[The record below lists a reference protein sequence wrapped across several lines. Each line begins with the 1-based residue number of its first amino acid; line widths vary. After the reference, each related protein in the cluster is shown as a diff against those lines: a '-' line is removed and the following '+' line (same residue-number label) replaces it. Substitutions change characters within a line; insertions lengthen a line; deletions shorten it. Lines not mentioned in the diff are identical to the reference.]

1 MAPRPEGIPP
11 EEEGNIGAEEHEAAQ
26 QGAQDGMKGR
36 PQTQE
41 EWDTFISSYSVGN
54 TARYIFNSED
64 ESGDPSPASLLSNEH
79 PSLERQSST
88 PLSNERQASSSSL
101 EPPSRPLLHHSPSSL
116 SHAVVL
122 PSGSSA
128 DQADTSGSDSRSDGA
143 GKVTAAGAMNQDP
156 DIPNIDDEYLPSV
169 SRSYPN
175 APSQASETSSKKRYR
190 GQEAMTSSN
199 MKRLGEEY
207 LREEYRREEVKKAS
221 TEGSGKKAKRKIV
234 EKATLEDSSEGEAE
248 RNAVVEEASVRR
260 KSTRRRPRP
269 RGAWS
274 SIRSASHNGE
284 MLRRNSKASL
294 DMSLFDDST
303 NTSTS
308 VSQADLAYDHA
319 AERTRIK
326 EFFEKNGFL
335 CPPKQ
340 PPGAYRR
347 RLRVIRR
354 MGLEHPEGFHR
365 DTLDKLSRL
374 AITFFKTQSVVISV
388 FGRSRQIFL
397 SKIGVDARSVE
408 IDKSICC
415 HTLTLSGNSEQC
427 LVVKDAAKDWRFRK
441 NPMVGEGR
449 GPVRFYAG
457 SPLKVGSDSKESII
471 GAICLFDT
479 EPREFTR
486 DHRALLADLASCVV
500 SELELLYSQQA
511 SIESAKLH
519 QISVDF
525 LRRSLKHRPLE
536 YAGQSNSGST
546 LSGSSGPT
554 NVEGDPVNPTEV
566 KSVPTPAPTPAS
578 ASAAAPDTGNSTGEE
593 QDDSGEG
600 SSPFGEEPPPAA
612 PLNTKKRIEGAD
624 ASQSVDATDIY
635 DEACREI
642 RLALDA
648 YAVAVVDLSQ
658 FHLFYPA
665 YQSTTNGS
673 NSIRTG
679 SVTEVP
685 GRKSKRGPSTRGG
698 GSTARQPSSSG
709 HSQDGYEDG
718 LGFDWSN
725 KQRRARP
732 TYSVDDAVQPARTP
746 QVLFVPSRPTMRL
759 KRFRAK
765 QENEDSLAVLG
776 YSCGSDGFAFNFTSS
791 PAARKIIA
799 DFIASNVVS
808 RKVWYARDDSQGIAQ
823 SITHL
828 MPPGTE
834 TSMALPVF
842 GFDGQVAFA
851 VVACWKDP
859 LYTYPSGALQFVETI
874 AGSLL
879 ASVLKERLHKAERA
893 QLNFASAASHEL
905 RTPLHQI
912 NAAASLLRSFV
923 QPVFDAMRGDE
934 DVHFP
939 PEDRVEI
946 VQQLEIIESNGLS
959 LGNILENIIDT
970 LDIGKMASKMDT
982 GGTIPSLVHKD
993 TATGK
998 EATPKLTSLVQ
1009 VLEKVVEDAIELESK
1024 SRKVSGGKGM
1034 DQVEVILEVLPRKRG
1049 GWLTTKD
1056 VGPLARALGKIVH
1069 NAVKFTEMGHV
1080 HITVQDVS
1088 REVAL
1093 PTGYDNSMRESTI
1106 SIDVK
1111 DSGVG
1116 MSAAFLEKEVLQPFA
1131 KENPF
1136 TSGSGLGL
1144 GLAQRMVELVGG
1156 KLAIASS
1163 PGKGTLVHIEAP
1175 LFFLNGDN
1183 NSDEEDLDTN
1193 RTADQVMEP
1202 DYKIRQD
1209 GILLAGWENCK
1220 ASVKRVAKSL
1230 VRQLKLHQ
1238 CRLVT
1243 EAQFACV
1250 IVMPDGGLSDAQLA
1264 AMCRAARP
1272 GVQVIVLEKDRTKY
1286 GQGDANSPCLA
1297 SSNPN
1302 GVTNAARLACPPR
1315 SPKGKE
1321 DAAFL
1326 ATIPFLHLS
1335 RPLRPTILRAV
1346 MAPNAR
1352 PTTPPERYVSD
1363 VVGGEDA
1370 RMGVRM
1376 PVPVPVGTDMGQQA
1390 LGNDEPISP
1399 LENLCTPPMS
1409 RNNTSAPGDPPNDP
1423 LATPIQGSSREAPVR
1438 SQSLSVI
1445 DSRGSTDDEDF
1456 EDRPQYT
1463 ASITSD
1469 VSASDSSEGV
1479 MSSIGSESKQ
1489 IERRKR
1495 VEEMDPSALKVLVV
1509 EDNSVNR
1516 KILTTMLRRATCTF
1530 VEAVDGVEAVDQFS
1544 AFRPDLVLLDI
1555 TMPKKDGF
1563 AAAAEMRQLE
1573 TKWAGRLRKG
1583 SVIPGATDEYLEEA
1597 MASMDLEP
1605 QSQTSSAPRSAIHRT
1620 GSGRNRA
1627 RIIAV
1632 TAMSAEHQKRKG
1644 LYECGIDHW
1653 MTKPLS
1659 MGLLKSM
1666 VEDMKEEVKRG
1677 VQGVVAA

>member
-1 MAPRPEGIPP
+1 MAPGPEGIPP
-11 EEEGNIGAEEHEAAQ
+11 EEEGNITVEDFGAEEHEAAQ
-26 QGAQDGMKGR
+26 QGAQDGMKGK

-54 TARYIFNSED
+54 TARYTFHSED
-64 ESGDPSPASLLSNEH
+64 ESDDPSPASRLSKES

-101 EPPSRPLLHHSPSSL
+101 EPPPRPLLHHNPSSL
-116 SHAVVL
+116 SHAVLL
-122 PSGSSA
+122 PSGSSQ
-128 DQADTSGSDSRSDGA
+128 DPVDTSGSESRSDVA
-143 GKVTAAGAMNQDP
+143 GKVTAAEAMNQDP
-156 DIPNIDDEYLPSV
+156 AIPDIEDKYLPSI
-169 SRSYPN
+169 SRSSSN
-175 APSQASETSSKKRYR
+175 APSQASETSSKKGYR
-190 GQEAMTSSN
+190 GQEAMTSNN
-199 MKRLGEEY
+199 MKRLG
-207 LREEYRREEVKKAS
+207 EEYRREEVKKAS

-234 EKATLEDSSEGEAE
+234 EKATLENSSEGEGE
-248 RNAVVEEASVRR
+248 RNAAVEEASVRR

-274 SIRSASHNGE
+274 SASHNGE
-284 MLRRNSKASL
+284 MLRRDSKPSL

-308 VSQADLAYDHA
+308 ISQADLAYDHA

-326 EFFEKNGFL
+326 EFFEKNDFL

-354 MGLEHPEGFHR
+354 MGLEQPEGFHC

-374 AITFFKTQSVVISV
+374 AKSFFRTQSVVISV

-397 SKIGVDARSVE
+397 SKIGIDARSVD

-427 LVVKDAAKDWRFRK
+427 MVVKDAAKDWRFRK

-471 GAICLFDT
+471 GAICVFDT
-479 EPREFTR
+479 QPREFTR

-546 LSGSSGPT
+546 LSGSSGSM

-578 ASAAAPDTGNSTGEE
+578 AAAPDTGNSTGEE
-593 QDDSGEG
+593 QDDSAED
-600 SSPFGEEPPPAA
+600 SSPFSEESPPAA
-612 PLNTKKRIEGAD
+612 PLNSKKRIEGAD
-624 ASQSVDATDIY
+624 ANQSVDAVDIY
-635 DEACREI
+635 DEACIEI
-642 RLALDA
+642 RMALDA

-685 GRKSKRGPSTRGG
+685 GRKNKSGPSTKG
-698 GSTARQPSSSG
+698 GSTARQSSSSG
-709 HSQDGYEDG
+709 HSQDDNEDG

-732 TYSVDDAVQPARTP
+732 TYSVNDAVQPARTP
-746 QVLFVPSRPTMRL
+746 QVLFVPSRPTMRS
-759 KRFRAK
+759 KRYRPQ
-765 QENEDSLAVLG
+765 QENDDSLSVLG

-923 QPVFDAMRGDE
+923 QPVFDSMRGDE
-934 DVHFP
+934 DVHVP

-946 VQQLEIIESNGLS
+946 LQQLEIIESNGLS

-998 EATPKLTSLVQ
+998 EAAPQLTSLVE

-1049 GWLTTKD
+1049 GWLTTRD
-1056 VGPLARALGKIVH
+1056 VGPLTRALGKIVH
-1069 NAVKFTEMGHV
+1069 NAVKFTEKGHV
-1080 HITVQDVS
+1080 HITVQDLS

-1175 LFFLNGDN
+1175 LFFLNGDSI
-1183 NSDEEDLDTN
+1183 SDDENLNTN

-1243 EAQFACV
+1243 EAQYACV
-1250 IVMPDGGLSDAQLA
+1250 IVMPDGSLSDAQLA

-1302 GVTNAARLACPPR
+1302 GVTRAARLACPPR

-1335 RPLRPTILRAV
+1335 RPLRPSILRAV
-1346 MAPNAR
+1346 MAPNDR

-1370 RMGVRM
+1370 RMGARM
-1376 PVPVPVGTDMGQQA
+1376 PVPVPVGTDIGQQA
-1390 LGNDEPISP
+1390 VGNDEPISP

-1409 RNNTSAPGDPPNDP
+1409 RNNTSDPGDPPNDP
-1423 LATPIQGSSREAPVR
+1423 LATPIPGSSREAPVR

-1445 DSRGSTDDEDF
+1445 DSRGSTDDEGS

-1463 ASITSD
+1463 ASIISD
-1469 VSASDSSEGV
+1469 MSASDSSEGV
-1479 MSSIGSESKQ
+1479 MSSIGSENKQ
-1489 IERRKR
+1489 VERRKR
-1495 VEEMDPSALKVLVV
+1495 VEMDPSALKVVLVV

-1516 KILTTMLRRATCTF
+1516 KILTTMLRRATCHF
-1530 VEAVDGVEAVDQFS
+1530 VEAVDGVEAVEQFS
-1544 AFRPDLVLLDI
+1544 AFLPDLVLLDI

-1583 SVIPGATDEYLEEA
+1583 CVIPGTTDEDLEEA
-1597 MASMDLEP
+1597 MVSMDLEP

-1620 GSGRNRA
+1620 GSGRKRA
-1627 RIIAV
+1627 KIIAV

-1677 VQGVVAA
+1677 LQGVVAA

>member
-11 EEEGNIGAEEHEAAQ
+11 EEEGNITVEDFGAEEHEVAQ
-26 QGAQDGMKGR
+26 QGAQDGLKGQ

-54 TARYIFNSED
+54 TDRYNFDSED
-64 ESGDPSPASLLSNEH
+64 ESGDLSKKR

-88 PLSNERQASSSSL
+88 PIFSERQTSSSSL
-101 EPPSRPLLHHSPSSL
+101 EPPSRPLLHHNSSSL
-116 SHAVVL
+116 SHAVVV
-122 PSGSSA
+122 PSGSSE
-128 DQADTSGSDSRSDGA
+128 DLFDTSESESPS
-143 GKVTAAGAMNQDP
+143 AAGATNQDP
-156 DIPNIDDEYLPSV
+156 AIPNIDDKYLPSI
-169 SRSYPN
+169 SRSFSN
-175 APSQASETSSKKRYR
+175 APSQASETSSKKKYR
-190 GQEAMTSSN
+190 SQEAMTSNN

-207 LREEYRREEVKKAS
+207 HREEVKKAS

-248 RNAVVEEASVRR
+248 RDAAVEEAPARR

-274 SIRSASHNGE
+274 SASHNGE
-284 MLRRNSKASL
+284 RTRRDSKPSL
-294 DMSLFDDST
+294 DMAIFDDST

-326 EFFEKNGFL
+326 EFYEKNGFL

-354 MGLEHPEGFHR
+354 MGLEQPEGFHC
-365 DTLDKLSRL
+365 DTLDKLCRL
-374 AITFFKTQSVVISV
+374 AMSFFRTQSVVISV
-388 FGRSRQIFL
+388 FGRSKQIFL
-397 SKIGVDARSVE
+397 SKIGIEARSVE
-408 IDKSICC
+408 IDKSICA

-427 LVVKDAAKDWRFRK
+427 MVVKDATKDWRFRK
-441 NPMVGEGR
+441 NPMVGEGN
-449 GPVRFYAG
+449 GPIRFYAG
-457 SPLKVGSDSKESII
+457 SPLKVGSGSKESII
-471 GAICLFDT
+471 GAICVFDT
-479 EPREFTR
+479 QPREFTR

-546 LSGSSGPT
+546 TSGGSGST
-554 NVEGDPVNPTEV
+554 NVEGEPVNPTEV
-566 KSVPTPAPTPAS
+566 KFVSTPTATPAS
-578 ASAAAPDTGNSTGEE
+578 VAAPDTGNSTGEE
-593 QDDSGEG
+593 QDDSAEG
-600 SSPFGEEPPPAA
+600 SSPFGEESPPAA
-612 PLNTKKRIEGAD
+612 PLNSRKRIEGAD
-624 ASQSVDATDIY
+624 ASQSIDAVDIY

-673 NSIRTG
+673 QSIRTG
-679 SVTEVP
+679 SATEVP
-685 GRKSKRGPSTRGG
+685 GRMNKMGPA
-698 GSTARQPSSSG
+698 STARQPSSSG
-709 HSQDGYEDG
+709 HSQDDDEDG
-718 LGFDWSN
+718 FGPDWSN

-746 QVLFVPSRPTMRL
+746 QVLFVPSRPTMRS
-759 KRFRAK
+759 KRYRPM

-791 PAARKIIA
+791 PAARKVIA

-834 TSMALPVF
+834 TSMAVPVF

-923 QPVFDAMRGDE
+923 QPMFDSMRGDE
-934 DVHFP
+934 VVHVP
-939 PEDRVEI
+939 AEDRVEI

-998 EATPKLTSLVQ
+998 EAAPRLTSLVE

-1049 GWLTTKD
+1049 GWLTTRD

-1069 NAVKFTEMGHV
+1069 NAVKFTEKGHV
-1080 HITVQDVS
+1080 HITVQDLS

-1116 MSAAFLEKEVLQPFA
+1116 MSAAFLEKEILQPFA

-1136 TSGSGLGL
+1136 TTGSGLGL

-1175 LFFLNGDN
+1175 LFFLNGDS
-1183 NSDEEDLDTN
+1183 NSDDEDLNTN
-1193 RTADQVMEP
+1193 RTADQVIEP

-1243 EAQFACV
+1243 EAQHACV

-1272 GVQVIVLEKDRTKY
+1272 GVQVIVLEKDRTKH
-1286 GQGDANSPCLA
+1286 GQGDADSPCLA

-1302 GVTNAARLACPPR
+1302 GVTEAARLACPPR

-1335 RPLRPTILRAV
+1335 RPLRPSVLRAV

-1370 RMGVRM
+1370 RMGARM
-1376 PVPVPVGTDMGQQA
+1376 AVPVPVGTDIGRQS

-1399 LENLCTPPMS
+1399 LENLRTPPMS

-1423 LATPIQGSSREAPVR
+1423 LATPIPSSSREAPVR

-1445 DSRGSTDDEDF
+1445 DSRESTDDEGS

-1463 ASITSD
+1463 ASIISD
-1469 VSASDSSEGV
+1469 LSASDSSEGV

-1489 IERRKR
+1489 TERRKR
-1495 VEEMDPSALKVLVV
+1495 VEEMDPLALKVLVV

-1516 KILTTMLRRATCTF
+1516 KILTTMLRRATCNF

-1573 TKWAGRLRKG
+1573 TKWAGRLRKS
-1583 SVIPGATDEYLEEA
+1583 SVIPGTTDEDLEEA

-1605 QSQTSSAPRSAIHRT
+1605 HSQTSSAPRSAIHRT
-1620 GSGRNRA
+1620 GSGRKRA
-1627 RIIAV
+1627 TIIAV